1 MMVNAVFSKERQ
13 KLVFKYLDKYPDVA
27 SKQLARMIY
36 NAAPGY
42 FKDFEA
48 ARGYVRYYRGRSG
61 VKSRKQITITKYF
74 KDVQLT

>member
-1 MMVNAVFSKERQ
+1 MVSAVFTKERQ

-42 FKDFEA
+42 FKDVEA
-48 ARGYVRYYRGRSG
+48 ARGYIRYYRGRNG
-61 VKSRKQITITKYF
+61 IKSRKEITITKYL
-74 KDVQLT
+74 KDVQST